1 MTSKVHIKHQ
11 FKRICATQPRSFL
24 SLESVLLLE
33 DLVLLVQGVHTV
45 NHLLHQLHLRVSKP
59 VLVGDVVSDTSLSTR
74 FSPGSTGLKMKFF
87 TSCLENLQSF
97 LGVSREVNVDRCSH
111 TSSQVGWAG
120 VDITILGVK
129 HEVLSRLSFNWI
141 SNSLDATGKT
151 IKNTSDI
158 SSTLHGDDPEL
169 IFLID
174 PGEEGLVLVVEDA
187 AALWPVSLHTS
198 NLEVRI
204 SRNKKEVII
213 DQLLA
218 NLLVHARKWIVGTSK
233 VTGQVSKCLGH
244 KFFNSNSL
252 FLGDARGKSKAINGS
267 SNSDTGGVNWSG
279 RINVSF
285 DLSNIHVTCVDS
297 ISSNAMVLLDQGVKH
312 ISKHLIG
319 VPIPGINATMLIV
332 KLHSTSNG
340 LGQGETTGLSLEA
353 AQLVPDWLG
362 HILGDQGLF

>member
-1 MTSKVHIKHQ
+1 M
-11 FKRICATQPRSFL
+11 RLARSNL
-24 SLESVLLLE
+24 HSMLLLE
-33 DLVLLVQGVHTV
+33 ISVLSNKGVDTI
-45 NHLLHQLHLRVSKP
+45 NHLLHQLHLRVAKP
-59 VLVGDVVSDTSLSTR
+59 VLVGDVIGHTGLSTR

-87 TSCLENLQSF
+87 TPGLKSFESF
-97 LGVSREVNVDRCSH
+97 LGVSREVNMDRCSH

-129 HEVLSRLSFNWI
+129 HEVLSRLSFNRI

-151 IKNTSDI
+151 IENTSDI

-187 AALWPVSLHTS
+187 TALWPVSLHTS

-204 SRNKKEVII
+204 SGNEKEVII
-213 DQLLA
+213 DQLLT
-218 NLLVHARKWIVGTSK
+218 NLLVHASKWVVGTSK
-233 VTGQVSKCLGH
+233 VTSQVSKSLGH

-267 SNSDTGGVNWSG
+267 SNPDTGGVNWSS
-279 RINVSF
+279 RINVSL

-319 VPIPGINATMLIV
+319 IPVPGINATMLIV

-353 AQLVPDWLG
+353 A
-362 HILGDQGLF
+362 

>member
-1 MTSKVHIKHQ
+1 MGI
-11 FKRICATQPRSFL
+11 
-24 SLESVLLLE
+24 SVLG
-33 DLVLLVQGVHTV
+33 DKSVDTV
-45 NHLLHQLHLRVSKP
+45 NHLLYQLHLRVAEP
-59 VLVGDVVSDTSLSTR
+59 VLVGDVIGHTSLSTR

-87 TSCLENLQSF
+87 TPGLKSFESF
-97 LGVSREVNVDRCSH
+97 LGVSREVNMDRCSH

-129 HEVLSRLSFNWI
+129 HEVLSRLSFNRI

-187 AALWPVSLHTS
+187 TALWPVSLHTS

-204 SRNKKEVII
+204 SRNEKEVII

-218 NLLVHARKWIVGTSK
+218 NLL
-233 VTGQVSKCLGH
+233 
-244 KFFNSNSL
+244 
-252 FLGDARGKSKAINGS
+252 GDARGKSKSINGS
-267 SNSDTGGVNWSG
+267 SNPDTGGVNWSG
-279 RINVSF
+279 RINVSL

-297 ISSNAMVLLDQGVKH
+297 ISSNAMILLDKGVKH

-332 KLHSTSNG
+332 KLHSTCNG
-340 LGQGETTGLSLEA
+340 LGQGETTGLRLEA